1 MIDKI
6 KNVPLLW
13 LLVQLQSISKLNA
26 SGYLL
31 SEKKKRRR
39 IWIPLFESLFQ
50 RGHLMDAKAMGQNRY
65 CSL

>member
-31 SEKKKRRR
+31 SKKKKKS

>member
-31 SEKKKRRR
+31 SKKKK
-39 IWIPLFESLFQ
+39 
-50 RGHLMDAKAMGQNRY
+50 KASGYPYLNH
-65 CSL
+65 CFKEVT